1 MVNDMES
8 NNKSITKGLFW
19 KLLERFGV
27 QGVQFVLQIILAR
40 LLDPIHYGAL
50 SIMIIFTTL
59 ANVFIQSGFNT
70 ALVQNKDVTEEDYSS
85 VFWVTFFISI
95 FLYIALFFAIP
106 LIANYYNMP
115 LVIPQFRVLA
125 LMIIPGSL
133 NSIQLAKVYREMK
146 FKKVFVSNIGAV
158 LVAGLLGILLALNG
172 FGIWSLV
179 WQNIIKVV
187 MATVIM
193 IFTIKWIPKFT
204 INFKRVKELFAYGW
218 KILVSGLIDNLYQE
232 VRSLIIGKKYSSDTL
247 GYYDRGK
254 QFPQFLIT
262 SINGAVQSV
271 MLPAM
276 SALQT
281 KKEQVKELT
290 RRSIKTC
297 SYLIFPMMVGL
308 AMVASPLVKILLTEK
323 WLPCVIFLQIYC
335 FTFAFYPIH
344 TCNLQAINAMGRSD
358 IFLTLEIIKKA
369 IGVAT
374 LLVAVFCFHTPI
386 AIAATGIITA
396 ITSSIINA
404 WPNKKLLGYSYF
416 EQLKDIFPSVF
427 LSLVMGASVFL
438 VGLIKTNVYLL
449 LVLQVAVGVVVY
461 VGLSYLTK
469 NENFI
474 FIVDYAKS
482 ILKRKGE

>member
-1 MVNDMES
+1 MVKSMGKGS
-8 NNKSITKGLFW
+8 KSITKGLFW

-40 LLDPIHYGAL
+40 LLNPDAFGAL

-59 ANVFIQSGFNT
+59 ANVFIQNGFST

-85 VFWVTFFISI
+85 VFWVTLFISI
-95 FLYIALFFAIP
+95 LLYIGLFFAIP

-115 LVIPQFRVLA
+115 LTITPFRVLA
-125 LMIIPGSL
+125 FMIIPGAL
-133 NSIQLAKVYREMK
+133 NSIQLAKVYREMN
-146 FKKVFVSNIGAV
+146 FKKVFISNIGAI
-158 LVAGLLGILLALNG
+158 LVAGLISILLALNG
-172 FGIWSLV
+172 FGVWSLV
-179 WQNIIKVV
+179 WQNIIKVL
-187 MATVIM
+187 MSTIIM
-193 IFTIKWIPKFT
+193 LFTIKWIPKFT
-204 INFKRVKELFAYGW
+204 INFKRVKELFSYGW
-218 KILVSGLIDNLYQE
+218 KLLASGLIDTLYQDM
-232 VRSLIIGKKYSSDTL
+232 RSLVIGKKYSNDTL
-247 GYYDRGK
+247 GYHDKGK

-290 RRSIKTC
+290 RRSIKIC
-297 SYLIFPMMVGL
+297 SYLIFPMMMGL
-308 AMVASPLVKILLTEK
+308 AVVANPLVRILLTEK
-323 WLPCVIFLQIYC
+323 WLPCVIYLQIYC

-358 IFLTLEIIKKA
+358 IFLTLEIIKKVL
-369 IGVAT
+369 GVAT
-374 LLVAVFCFHTPI
+374 LCIAVFCFNSPI

-416 EQLKDIFPSVF
+416 EQLKDIIPSALLSLIMGATVF
-427 LSLVMGASVFL
+427 LL
-438 VGLIKTNVYLL
+438 GLIKMNVYLL
-449 LVLQVAVGVVVY
+449 FALQILLGVTVY
-461 VGLSYLTK
+461 VALSYITN
-469 NENFI
+469 NENFVFLI
-474 FIVDYAKS
+474 NYAKS
-482 ILKRKGE
+482 IIARIGK